1 MSRPL
6 PGSEK
11 RLSEVKQRVWDLPT
25 RLFHWT
31 LVVLVALAWWSAEN
45 DKQDL
50 HLYVGYG
57 VLSLLL
63 FRVGW
68 GLFGSSTA
76 RFSAFVRGP
85 ASVVRYVRD
94 RFHWP
99 VAGHAPLGALSVL
112 ALLAMLFVIVGT
124 GLIASDEDGLFS
136 GPLAYLVSLDLSN
149 TATELHEDLFNVLL
163 ALIGLHVAAIL
174 FYRLALGRNLLGP
187 MITGKAELAPGVEP
201 LRPGKWWAALLCVA
215 AAIAITRW
223 IIAGAPPFGS

>member
-1 MSRPL
+1 MTSIARP
-6 PGSEK
+6 
-11 RLSEVKQRVWDLPT
+11 RRTDTAARQRVWDLPT

-31 LVVLVALAWWSAEN
+31 LVVLVGLSWWSAEN
-45 DKQDL
+45 DQQDL
-50 HLYVGYG
+50 HLYLGYG

-68 GLFGSSTA
+68 GFFGSSTA

-85 ASVVRYVRD
+85 AAVVRYVRD

-99 VAGHAPLGALSVL
+99 LAGHAPLGALSVV
-112 ALLAMLFVIVGT
+112 ALLAMLFVMVGT
-124 GLIASDEDGLFS
+124 GLFAADEDGLFS
-136 GPLAYLVSLDLSN
+136 GPLAYLVNSSLADTL
-149 TATELHEDLFNVLL
+149 TELHEQLFDILL
-163 ALIGLHVAAIL
+163 VLIGLHVAAIL
-174 FYRLALGRNLLGP
+174 LYRLALRRNLLGP

-201 LRPGKWWAALLCVA
+201 MRPGKWWVALICVI